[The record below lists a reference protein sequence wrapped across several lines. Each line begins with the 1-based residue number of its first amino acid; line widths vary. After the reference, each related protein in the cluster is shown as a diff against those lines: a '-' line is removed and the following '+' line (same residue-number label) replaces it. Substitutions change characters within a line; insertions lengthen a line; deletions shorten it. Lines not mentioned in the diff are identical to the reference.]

1 MIQFLARRVCFGV
14 VVLWLISVVVFLLF
28 YVAPTDVARLLAGRQ
43 ASEQLVDTIRQ
54 NLGLDD
60 PILVQYGRFLGN
72 LLTGDLGYSYYS
84 NQPVTDLVA
93 DRLPVTI
100 SLGLGGAVLW
110 LAIGVAIGVVSA
122 RRPRSVADRTATAAA
137 LFFYSM
143 PTFLL
148 GLLLLYFLFY
158 RLQLAGIDA
167 FPPGGYVPLSRD
179 PAEWARHLVLPW
191 LTLALVQAALY
202 VRLTRGS
209 LLDVLGEDFIR
220 TARAK
225 GLRPSRVT
233 VVHGLRAGLTP
244 MVTQL
249 GIDLG
254 TLLGGVIITETVFS
268 LPGLGQLAISSVTTQ
283 DRPVIIGI
291 VLLGAA
297 FIVVANILVDAA
309 YALLDPR
316 VRTS

>member
-1 MIQFLARRVCFGV
+1 MTRFLIRRVIFGI
-14 VVLWLISVVVFLLF
+14 VVLWLISVAVFVLF

-43 ASEQLVDTIRQ
+43 ASPQLVATIRE

-60 PILVQYGRFLGN
+60 PLLVQYGRFLGH
-72 LLTGDLGYSYYS
+72 LLSGDLGYSYY
-84 NQPVTDLVA
+84 NHEPVRELIMA
-93 DRLPVTI
+93 RLPVTA
-100 SLGLGGAVLW
+100 SLGLGGAVIW
-110 LAIGVAIGVVSA
+110 LVLGISIGTLSA
-122 RRPRSVADRTATAAA
+122 RRPRSLVDRTATAGA

-167 FPPGGYVPLSRD
+167 FPPGGYIHFGHD

-297 FIVVANILVDAA
+297 FIVVANIVVDTL
-309 YALLDPR
+309 YAVLDPR
-316 VRTS
+316 VRLH